1 MDAAVD
7 FDVVIIGSG
16 FSGIG
21 MAIALQGTGRS
32 FAVLEKAADIGGTW
46 RDNRYPGCACDV
58 PSHLYSFSFEPNPY
72 WSRAYAT
79 RDEIQDYLL
88 YVVEQ
93 YDVRGDIQFDT
104 QVIGGVWDESLL
116 VWHLTLL
123 RADGSHEHLV
133 AGSVV
138 LGVGALHD
146 PVLPDIPGL
155 ESFGGEIMHTATWDT
170 GATMFARKVA
180 IVGTGAS
187 AVQAIPSLAHDAEH
201 LTVFQRTPAWVL
213 PKIDPEYPEALH
225 DAYEKWP
232 VLMKAHRTK
241 IRAANELRGYAFTKA
256 TSVLRAS
263 SLVAR
268 ANIGRSV
275 KDPALRAKLTPD
287 YTMGCKRITFSND
300 YYPALARAD
309 VYVET
314 SSIEAADE
322 TGVTTADG
330 THHDVDVLVFATG
343 FDVAGSYRH
352 LGFRGAGGRDLADDW
367 DGGITSY
374 YGVTV
379 PHYPNLFFLLG
390 PNTALGHTSV
400 LLMIE
405 AQIELTL
412 RLLDE
417 RDERRAGAV
426 EVREAVAEAH
436 IATLDRR
443 TQKTVWMAGGCD
455 SWYLDQFGRNRTL
468 WPGSVPEYKRR
479 TRRPEMIDYEFSGSR
494 DRQPADA

>member
-1 MDAAVD
+1 MDVQVD

-16 FSGIG
+16 FSGVG
-21 MAIALQGTGRS
+21 MAIGLQGSGRS
-32 FAVLEKAADIGGTW
+32 FTVLEKASDIGGTW

-88 YVVEQ
+88 YVVER
-93 YDVRGDIQFDT
+93 YDVRKDVRFDT
-104 QVIGGVWDESLL
+104 QVIGGVWDEGLL

-123 RADGSHEHLV
+123 GSDGSQQHVV
-133 AGSVV
+133 ASSVV

-146 PVLPDIPGL
+146 PVLPNIPGL
-155 ESFGGEIMHTATWDT
+155 ETFAGEIMHTATWDP
-170 GATMFARKVA
+170 GASMFGRKVA

-187 AVQAIPSLAHDAEH
+187 AVQAIPSLAEDAEQ

-213 PKIDPEYPEALH
+213 PKVDPEYPEALH

-232 VLMKAHRTK
+232 WLMKAHRAK
-241 IRAANELRGYAFTKA
+241 IRTANELRGYAFTKA
-256 TSVLRAS
+256 TSVLKAS
-263 SLVAR
+263 SMVAR

-275 KDPALRAKLTPD
+275 KDPVLRKKLTPH
-287 YTMGCKRITFSND
+287 YTMGCKRITFSNA
-300 YYPALARAD
+300 YYPALARPD
-309 VYVET
+309 VHVET
-314 SSIEAADE
+314 STIEAADD
-322 TGVTTADG
+322 TGLITADG
-330 THHDVDVLVFATG
+330 SHYNLDVVVFATG

-352 LGFRGAGGRDLADDW
+352 LGFLGADGHDLADDW

-379 PHYPNLFFLLG
+379 PHFPNLFFLLG

-405 AQIELTL
+405 AQIGLTL

-417 RDERRAGAV
+417 RDARRTAAV

-443 TQKTVWMAGGCD
+443 TQKTVWVAGGCD

-468 WPGSVPEYKRR
+468 WPGSVPEYERR
-479 TRRPEMIDYEFSGSR
+479 TRRPEMIDYEFTGSR
-494 DRQPADA
+494 DRLPADA